1 MLDTRRPEASGVGR
15 TRFGYVHHD
24 VFARTWRGWTTLENA
39 DAYDRFLRDSLIPQM
54 RQLDGFRG
62 VHILRRDLGEEVEF
76 VTVSMFESLDAVRAF
91 AGDDYETP
99 VIEPEA
105 QRLLARYERQA
116 VHYDAAFEHGA

>member
-1 MLDTRRPEASGVGR
+1 V
-15 TRFGYVHHD
+15 V
-24 VFARTWRGWTTLENA
+24 ARTWQGWTARGDA
-39 DAYDRFLRDSLIPQM
+39 DAYERFLRDSLIPQM

-62 VHILRRDLGEEVEF
+62 IHILRRDLGDEVEF

-105 QRLLARYERQA
+105 ERLLARYERQA
-116 VHYDAAFEHGA
+116 AHYNAAFEHGA